1 MRRLSLFILVFVTLI
16 SCQDIEKPEK
26 PEAFIPE
33 DQMIDILY
41 DISIIRSLKTYNVNE
56 MRMLDIKPESY
67 IYDKYNIDSIQLAD
81 NISYYAI
88 DFNKYAALWE
98 KVRVRLAAEHADVE
112 ERISKSDSIK
122 INQIKNN
129 RDSIM
134 KANRLT
140 PESARGLEIN
150 DSLVEPVSG

>member
-1 MRRLSLFILVFVTLI
+1 MRNSILFIFVLITLI
-16 SCQDIEKPEK
+16 SCQDIEKPQK
-26 PEAFIPE
+26 PDAFIPE
-33 DQMIDILY
+33 EKMIDILY
-41 DISIIRSLKTYNVNE
+41 DISIIRSLKTYSINE

-67 IYDKYNIDSIQLAD
+67 IYDKYDIDSTQLAE

-98 KVRVRLAAEHADVE
+98 KVRVRLAEEHADVE

-122 INQIKNN
+122 MEEIKTN

-134 KANRLT
+134 KANRTT
-140 PESARGLEIN
+140 PEDARGLETN